1 MKDIKKRLLAM
12 GGTIS
17 IQEKN
22 DIMKEIADAMLQA
35 QRDGDDIYSIV
46 SKMKTAELKE
56 KELTA
61 RSDQENKEMAESL
74 GLDTNRNKVVQSILN
89 FFNGS

>member
-56 KELTA
+56 KELIA

-74 GLDTNRNKVVQSILN
+74 GLDTNRNKVVKSILN

>member
-1 MKDIKKRLLAM
+1 MQGIKKKLLAM
-12 GGTIS
+12 DGVIS

-35 QRDGDDIYSIV
+35 QRDGDEIYSIV
-46 SKMKTAELKE
+46 SEMKITEFKE
-56 KELTA
+56 EELTA